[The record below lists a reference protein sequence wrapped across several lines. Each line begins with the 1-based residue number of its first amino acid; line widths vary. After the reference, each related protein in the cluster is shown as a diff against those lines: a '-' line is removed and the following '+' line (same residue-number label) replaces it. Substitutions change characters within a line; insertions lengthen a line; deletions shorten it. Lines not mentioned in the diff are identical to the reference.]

1 MSEGTGLSDWVRVK
15 VAAMIGI
22 GSPWLAD
29 LLLKLGPA
37 LDFAIKLGQIG
48 VATVTIIYIWRKWRK
63 LKNSK

>member
-1 MSEGTGLSDWVRVK
+1 MKVK
-15 VAAMIGI
+15 LAAVIGI

-37 LDFAIKLGQIG
+37 LDFAIKLGQVG
-48 VATVTIIYIWRKWRK
+48 VAVVTILYIWRKWRK